1 MPTNHFFSKGTINEQ
16 YLYEDFII
24 EAMQIYGHDV
34 FYLPRTLVNKDQLFG
49 EDPLSKFND
58 SYMIEMYF
66 DTVEGFQGEK
76 EIITRFGLE
85 IRDETIFTVARR
97 TWLNLVYMDAN
108 LVTSIRPNEGDWIYM
123 PTVQRMFEISFVD
136 KDDPFY
142 QVDNLPV
149 YKLYARTVEYSDE
162 RLDTGIDVIDAIERD
177 YSGDELLWQFLSEQN
192 AATLYNCKFLLER
205 GTDLYADG
213 LIELENAT
221 NSPPAA
227 GQLLIGQDETPVVV
241 TTLNGD
247 VVAGAQTLTLTS
259 VTDLPATGTIV
270 ISADQLNP
278 AETITYSAING
289 FILTLSQTGLTSNH
303 DTAALVTSV
312 PAEPNAIF
320 DAILTE
326 DSDTDY
332 SFYIINESYSLA
344 TVEPMA
350 DNTWIEDAITG
361 TGSGFAVGDAVL
373 DFSEKNPFGEP
384 NEGT

>member
-16 YLYEDFII
+16 YLYEDLII
-24 EAMQIYGHDV
+24 ESIQIYGFEV
-34 FYLPRTLVNKDQLFG
+34 YYMPRTLVDKDQLFG
-49 EDPLSKFND
+49 EDPLSKFDD
-58 SYMIEMYF
+58 SYLIEMYM

-85 IRDETIFTVARR
+85 VRDETIFTVARR
-97 TWLNLVYMDAN
+97 TWLNLVSMDAN

-123 PTVQRMFEISFVD
+123 PTVQRLFEISFVD

-162 RLDTGIDVIDAIERD
+162 RLDTGIKAIDDIETK
-177 YSGDELLWQFLSEQN
+177 YSGDELQWQFLSEQN

-247 VVAGAQTLTLTS
+247 VVIGAQELTLTS
-259 VTDLPATGTIV
+259 VTNLPSTGTIV
-270 ISADQLNP
+270 ISADQDNP

-289 FILTLSQTGLTSNH
+289 FVLTLGQTGLTSNH
-303 DTAALVTSV
+303 DTAAVVTSV

-320 DAILTE
+320 DTILME
-326 DSDTDY
+326 DSNDDY
-332 SFYIINESYSLA
+332 SFFIINESYSLA
-344 TVEPMA
+344 GAQPMV
-350 DNTWIEDAITG
+350 DNSWIEDAITG
-361 TGSGFAVGDAVL
+361 TGSGFDAGDAVL
-373 DFSEKNPFGEP
+373 DFTESNPFGDP
-384 NEGT
+384 D